1 MEDKPVILIT
11 GSSGFIGSALARR
24 LSPHYYIVG
33 LDYKKPDYDPVGMSH
48 YEVDITSSED
58 VKKTLADV
66 REKFGPRLISVIHL
80 IAYYSFDGEED
91 ERYDTITVQGTMS
104 LLENLKHFFQVEQF
118 IFSSSMLVY
127 KPTAPG
133 QKITETSP
141 VQRSWAYP
149 NSKLDVE
156 EMLQKEHGEIP
167 ILNLRIAGVYD
178 ETCHQPTL
186 AHQILR
192 IFEGWATSVPFPGNA
207 DHGQAMLH
215 LDDLATAIDLCVDK
229 RYEFKGFETLA
240 LAEEEVMSYRELQKE
255 IGTLI
260 HQRPWPVVR
269 IPAFVAKTGAA
280 VMEKLPIIREPF
292 IKPWMIPHSDEH
304 FEIDVSKVRRKLG
317 WEPQFHLKKVLPEMI
332 HLLKTDPQE
341 WYQKNKME
349 KPFYRELD
357 LINSEREKSQW
368 MLLVAIIFIGI
379 WMIFTPFSFEN
390 ESSYEVA
397 SEVISGVLLMIL
409 GALSLIPTLRW
420 LRWGLATVGTWLM
433 FSPLVFSSPMAAS
446 YINDTLVGFL
456 VTVMSV
462 YTPSPIKDQERF
474 GLPSGWSYNPSTA
487 GQRLPIMFLGFLGFI
502 FSRYLASYQLG
513 HISLVWDPFFID
525 GTARVLT
532 SDVSKA
538 FPVSDAGLGAFTYLL
553 DVVAATI
560 GGRYRWRTMPW
571 AVILFGFMIIPA
583 GVTSIVLI
591 MLQPIS
597 VGAWCSACLL
607 TAFIMLL
614 MVPPAIDEVVAS
626 AQFLFRIRR
635 EGKPFWKTFWLGDSE
650 TEFTEV
656 MPKVKAPSG
665 SVVHLVGLVLLGTWL
680 MWAPYALELT
690 PYLSDRTYIIAALVL
705 TFSIIAFSEIARIS
719 RVLNI
724 PLGIRLLTLAFSSEL
739 MTSIDQWNFIATG
752 VGLIILSLPRGKRQE
767 KFGDIDG
774 IIHWTPLRR

>member
-1 MEDKPVILIT
+1 MENKPVVLIT

-24 LSPHYYIVG
+24 LSPNFYIVG
-33 LDYKKPDYDPVGMSH
+33 LDAKKPDYDPVGMSH
-48 YEVDITSSED
+48 YEVDVTSEED
-58 VKKTLADV
+58 VEKTLA
-66 REKFGPRLISVIHL
+66 EICGKFGPRLISVIHL

-91 ERYDTITVQGTMS
+91 ERYDSITYEGTRS
-104 LLENLKHFFQVEQF
+104 LLRNLKRFFTVEQF

-127 KPTAPG
+127 RPTEPG
-133 QKITETSP
+133 KKITETSP
-141 VQRSWAYP
+141 VQESWAYP
-149 NSKLDVE
+149 NSKLKVE
-156 EMLQKEHGEIP
+156 EMLKREHGDIP

-178 ETCHQPTL
+178 STGHQPTL

-192 IFEGWATSVPFPGNA
+192 IYEGWATSVPFPGNA

-215 LDDLATAIDLCVDK
+215 LEDLATAIDLCVKK
-229 RYEFKGFETLA
+229 RNEFSGFETFA
-240 LAEEEVMSYRELQKE
+240 LAEEEVMSYRELQQE
-255 IGTLI
+255 IGSQI

-304 FEIDVSKVRRKLG
+304 FELDVSKVRRKLG
-317 WEPQFHLKKVLPEMI
+317 WEPQYHLKKVLPEII
-332 HLLKTDPQE
+332 HLLKSDPHT
-341 WYQKNKME
+341 WYEKNKLE

-357 LINSEREKSQW
+357 LINSEREKSQI
-368 MLLVAIIFIGI
+368 LLLLSIIFAGV
-379 WMIFTPFSFEN
+379 WMIFTPFTFVEG
-390 ESSYEVA
+390 SSYEVA
-397 SEVISGVLLMIL
+397 SEVISGVLMIIM
-409 GALSLIPTLRW
+409 ATLSIIPTLRW
-420 LRWGLATVGTWLM
+420 LRWGLATIGTWLM
-433 FSPLVFSSPMAAS
+433 FSPLIFSSPMAAS
-446 YINDTLVGFL
+446 YVNDTLVGFI

-462 YTPSPIKDQERF
+462 YTPSPVRDQEKF
-474 GLPSGWSYNPSTA
+474 GLPAGWTYNPSTA
-487 GQRLPIMFLGFLGFI
+487 GQRLPIMLLGFLGFT
-502 FSRYLASYQLG
+502 FSRYLASFQLG
-513 HISLVWDPFFID
+513 HIPEVWDPFFGN
-525 GTARVLT
+525 GTEQVLT

-626 AQFLFRIRR
+626 AQFLFHVRK
-635 EGKPFWKTFWLGDSE
+635 EGKPFWKVFWLGDSE
-650 TEFTEV
+650 TKFNEAIPGV
-656 MPKVKAPSG
+656 KSPKG
-665 SVVHLVGLVLLGTWL
+665 SIIHLVGLVGLGTWL
-680 MWAPYALELT
+680 MWT
-690 PYLSDRTYIIAALVL
+690 PYVLDLNSYLADRTYIIAALVL
-705 TFSIIAFSEIARIS
+705 TFSIIAFSEIARLVRIIN
-719 RVLNI
+719 V
-724 PLGIRLLTLAFSSEL
+724 PLGIWLLSLAFSSEL
-739 MTSIDQWNFIATG
+739 MTSFDQWNFILTG
-752 VGLIILSLPRGKRQE
+752 IGMILLSVPRGKKQE
-767 KFGDIDG
+767 RFGDLDG